1 MSKNII
7 NALPELITEGLL
19 SDETSEKI
27 KAYYKHKELK
37 QPQRINV
44 VFGIIGSILVGL
56 GIILIVAHNWD
67 ELSRPLK
74 IIFSFGPLVIGQVLC
89 GYVLLKKKD
98 NTTWRESS
106 ATFLFFAVGA
116 SIALMAQVYNIP
128 GNLAAFLFTWMLLC
142 VPLIYIMPSS
152 IASLLYLTGITVY
165 GVEDGYGYGA
175 ADSYHYW
182 WLLLLAIPHYLLLI
196 KKRPDSNFTFF
207 HHWVL
212 PVSLTICLGTL
223 SGSEEEYM
231 TLAYINMFGVFYLLG
246 TSNWFSFKRI
256 ISNGYLV
263 IGSLGT
269 MCILLAL
276 SFKGWF
282 WDALVYDRGALSM
295 SALLAIIVPA
305 VLGVF
310 LLFLTI
316 RSRDDQPINP
326 MGFIFL
332 LFMGI
337 FFIGLSAPA
346 LGAILMNLLVLAAA
360 IFTMQRGQTLNHLGV
375 LNYGLLIIAVLVVC
389 RFFDT
394 DISFVI
400 RGLLFV
406 AVGAGFFFAN
416 SRLLKKRK
424 QHEH

>member
-7 NALPELITEGLL
+7 SALPELIAEGLL

-27 KAYYKHKELK
+27 KAYYKQKEGK

-67 ELSRPLK
+67 ELSRPVK
-74 IIFSFGPLVIGQVLC
+74 IIFSFAPLVVGQLLC
-89 GYVLLKKKD
+89 GYVLFKKQG
-98 NTTWRESS
+98 NTTWKESS
-106 ATFLFFAVGA
+106 VTFLFFAVGA
-116 SIALMAQVYNIP
+116 SIALVAQVYNIP
-128 GNLAAFLFTWMLLC
+128 GTLAGFLFTWMLLC
-142 VPLIYIMPSS
+142 LPLIYIMRSS
-152 IASLLYLTGITVY
+152 MASLLYITGITVY
-165 GVEDGYGYGA
+165 GVEDGYGYRS
-175 ADSYHYW
+175 ADFYHYW

-196 KKRPDSNFTFF
+196 KKQPNSNFTFF

-212 PVSLTICLGTL
+212 PLSLTVCLGTL
-223 SGSEEEYM
+223 SGTEEEFM
-231 TLAYINMFGVFYLLG
+231 MLAYMNLFGAFYLLG
-246 TSNWFSFKRI
+246 TSSWLSFKRI

-269 MCILLAL
+269 MSILLAL

-282 WDALVYDRGALSM
+282 WEALAHEREALSM
-295 SALLAIIVPA
+295 SELLAIIVPA
-305 VLGVF
+305 IVAVF
-310 LLFLTI
+310 LLFQNI
-316 RSRDDQPINP
+316 RNRGDQPINP
-326 MGFIFL
+326 MGLIFL

-337 FFIGLSAPA
+337 FFIGLSAPVF
-346 LGAILMNLLVLAAA
+346 GVILMNLLVLAAA
-360 IFTMQRGQTLNHLGV
+360 IFTMQRGHSLNHLGV
-375 LNYGLLIIAVLVVC
+375 LNYGLLIIAVLVIC

-424 QHEH
+424 QHEQ